1 MTKLTNILEPDE
13 QVVFRTRIHKWVLI
27 APVFLV
33 IITLALLPDLIV
45 LFLFSSILLFIGVIQ
60 CNYSEYLVTNKRF
73 IKKSGFYYIRTE
85 EIPIGKIDNVT
96 FWQNWSGRVLG
107 TGIVTLFGI
116 GITKR
121 RIKGLARAKDFRDAL
136 QSQLS
141 VEPDN
146 YFD

>member
-27 APVFLV
+27 APVLLL
-33 IITLALLPDLIV
+33 IITLALLPYL
-45 LFLFSSILLFIGVIQ
+45 ILLFLLSAILLLIGVIQ
-60 CNYSEYLVTNKRF
+60 YNYSEYLVTNKRF